1 MLFIDKL
8 TEITGKLFSWI
19 VLLLAIVVVYEVIAR
34 YFFNN
39 PSVCSFEYTQQLFGF
54 YFILLGGYALLKDEH
69 VRIDIFQSKFSKR
82 WKKIVDFICFV
93 LLFFPFVIAMFFNTL
108 KFGLV
113 SWKQGER
120 VWSVCSSPLYPVKM
134 VMPFAFFL
142 LFLQGIST
150 FYKKMVRIQ

>member
-1 MLFIDKL
+1 MIDKTMLFIDKL

-82 WKKIVDFICFV
+82 WKKIV
-93 LLFFPFVIAMFFNTL
+93 
-108 KFGLV
+108 
-113 SWKQGER
+113 
-120 VWSVCSSPLYPVKM
+120 
-134 VMPFAFFL
+134 
-142 LFLQGIST
+142 
-150 FYKKMVRIQ
+150 